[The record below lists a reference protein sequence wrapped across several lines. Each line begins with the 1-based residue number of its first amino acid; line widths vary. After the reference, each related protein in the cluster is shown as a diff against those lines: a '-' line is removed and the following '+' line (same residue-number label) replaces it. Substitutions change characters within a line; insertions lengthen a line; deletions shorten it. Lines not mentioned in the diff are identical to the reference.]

1 MCSDHDNLDYTPS
14 GFTGGPGQ
22 QLAPGFLS
30 LTIHNIQVLGTILF
44 EGGYQLN
51 VAQNGQQSL
60 DLIARAK
67 PDLILLEIMMPVMD
81 GFETSS
87 G

>member
-1 MCSDHDNLDYTPS
+1 M
-14 GFTGGPGQ
+14 
-22 QLAPGFLS
+22 
-30 LTIHNIQVLGTILF
+30 HNIQVLGTILF

-67 PDLILLEIMMPVMD
+67 PDLILFGIMMPVMD